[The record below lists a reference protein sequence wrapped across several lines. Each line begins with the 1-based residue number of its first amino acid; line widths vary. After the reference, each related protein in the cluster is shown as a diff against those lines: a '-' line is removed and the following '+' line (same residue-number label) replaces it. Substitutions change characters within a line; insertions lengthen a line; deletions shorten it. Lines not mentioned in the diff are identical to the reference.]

1 MRYPAQLFLVA
12 TIALAAACASGG
24 SSSKGAVATG
34 FRFDLISRE
43 QIIESHQN
51 NAYDVVRALRP
62 GWLRK
67 RGIQSINFEGDI
79 VVYLDTNRLGG
90 PESLRQISAESV
102 AYIQFFDA
110 ATATQRWGIDHGHGA
125 ILVSSRP

>member
-1 MRYPAQLFLVA
+1 MRYPTQLFLVA
-12 TIALAAACASGG
+12 TIALAAACASGETR
-24 SSSKGAVATG
+24 SKSAVASG

-43 QIIESHQN
+43 QVIESHQT

-67 RGIQSINFEGDI
+67 RGAQSINFDGDI
-79 VVYLDTNRLGG
+79 VVYVDVNRLGG

-102 AYIQFFDA
+102 SYIQFIDGP
-110 ATATQRWGIDHGHGA
+110 TATQRWGLDHGHGV
-125 ILVSSRP
+125 ILVSTRP